1 MKKSSVASALR
12 HSLRYAIVTAIVAII
27 GSSLLPETDAERMAT
42 IVYLAVIFSAVTVM
56 ALHFVP
62 AGATAESKR
71 PSVVTLPAVLQSA
84 VLVTIIL
91 TVGALLAGQ
100 PGAEALLV
108 LACAA
113 LTAITAFAVGG
124 FFRGLYVGLSA
135 GGMLAAL
142 KRYSVL
148 AGALALVLGIILP
161 AEMGV
166 VVEIGCWAVVAA
178 TIFLSISLIR
188 KAGFVRF
195 VMPVIQGIKSVPRW
209 IVERTTGSAA
219 YACAGALLVAC
230 LWPQSAQISAFC
242 AYVAIVIATIGVAI
256 EIRLGLVADSRRATS
271 ISNPR

>member
-1 MKKSSVASALR
+1 
-12 HSLRYAIVTAIVAII
+12 
-27 GSSLLPETDAERMAT
+27 MAT